1 MVRSALEGVNIVI
14 HAAAALPLYDPADIF
29 STEVDGTRI
38 VLEEALRK
46 NVERVI
52 HFSSTAA
59 YGIPDHHPLL
69 ETDPLQGVGPYGEA
83 KVPDDRLFSVQCI
96 AAEWPEEA
104 ITSAFAICDGCGEL
118 VVKTHQVTCDR
129 RHLCRSCTDAPN
141 YRLDGASITIK

>member
-52 HFSSTAA
+52 HFSPTAA

-83 KVPDDRLFSVQCI
+83 KVPDDRLFS
-96 AAEWPEEA
+96 
-104 ITSAFAICDGCGEL
+104 S
-118 VVKTHQVTCDR
+118 
-129 RHLCRSCTDAPN
+129 
-141 YRLDGASITIK
+141 